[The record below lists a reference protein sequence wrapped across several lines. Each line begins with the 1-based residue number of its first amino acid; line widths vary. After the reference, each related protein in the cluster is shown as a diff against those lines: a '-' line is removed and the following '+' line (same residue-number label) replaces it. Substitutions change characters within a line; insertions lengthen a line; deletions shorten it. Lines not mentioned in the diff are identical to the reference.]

1 MAKHTVVVELYYDD
15 DWNAAD
21 VYTRDGI
28 RIRHGRADEQAK
40 ARASSCEL
48 TLANR
53 DAEYN
58 PRNPESTLYGKI
70 GRNTPIRVTVDGAVR
85 FAGEV
90 AEWRPRRAL
99 DDGDA
104 WVALTCNGVSRRLGQ
119 GASPAPAA
127 LRTHLAALSGVSY
140 WPMEAGPLTV
150 EAPAL
155 VGPGGPVRLN
165 GRTAPSV
172 WGQGRLAPWMPNVA
186 RIEPKDAGAT
196 LRADVEQADFV
207 DRWAF
212 DFMRSGGYGDTV
224 GGTVYG
230 VGWGGS
236 ATGLTFNAQDSEID
250 LTYGFSTL
258 ATVAVDPTLWDDNP
272 HHVRLTATQDG
283 ADIDYVVYIDGVS
296 VLTHTDTSE
305 TLSRML
311 TVEATASIT
320 IETALVTG
328 HWVAHATPS
337 DLATAVLAAF
347 GYAGEAAGR
356 RIEAECPVAFTS
368 TGDLDDT
375 TPVGPQYADPTLEIL
390 QEAADADLGI
400 LHDAVTAVGL
410 HYRTRA
416 SIQNQSTPAVLAL
429 GFTAG
434 HVAPTMEP
442 ATDDQ
447 HVRNDVT
454 AKRREGGEGRAVD
467 EDGPLGTDAIGRYDT
482 SVTVNVP
489 GDGFLANQAGWRL
502 HLGTAEDDRWPRLSV
517 DLDAAPSLASDAAD
531 VRPGDLIT
539 LSDLPDTIA
548 GPDLASLIVQGWT
561 EAVDSHRRIITFNC
575 SPAGPW
581 QVGEYESAKGE
592 ANKYDTAGTIR
603 PTFFAAIDTTQT
615 LISFETL
622 IGPPWTE
629 DDDEFPFD
637 IYCGGERMTVTD
649 IAPTAFGDLEQ
660 SFTVV
665 RSVNGVVKGHPIG
678 TPIRLW
684 NPARY
689 GL

>member
-150 EAPAL
+150 ESPAL

-212 DFMRSGGYGDTV
+212 DFMRSGGYGATV
-224 GGTVYG
+224 GGTVAG
-230 VGWGGS
+230 VGWGDS
-236 ATGLTFNAQDSEID
+236 ATGITFNALDSEID
-250 LTYGFSTL
+250 LFYGFTDL
-258 ATVAVDPTLWDDNP
+258 ATVSVDPTLWDDNP
-272 HHVRLTATQDG
+272 HHVRLAATQDG
-283 ADIDYVVYIDGVS
+283 ADIDYEVFIDGVS
-296 VLTHTDTSE
+296 VLTHTDTGE
-305 TLSRML
+305 TLSRMIY
-311 TVEATASIT
+311 VSNTASIT
-320 IETALVTG
+320 IETAYVTG

-337 DLATAVLAAF
+337 NLALAVAAAS
-347 GYAGEAAGR
+347 GYAGETAGR

-375 TPVGPQYADPTLEIL
+375 TPVGPQHADPPLEIL
-390 QEAADADLGI
+390 QEAAEADLGI
-400 LHDAVTAVGL
+400 LHDAVDAVGL
-410 HYRTRA
+410 HYRTRE
-416 SIQNQSTPAVLAL
+416 SIQNQATPAVLAL

-454 AKRREGGEGRAVD
+454 VKRRQGGERRAVD
-467 EDGPLGTDAIGRYDT
+467 VDGPLGSDAIGTYDT
-482 SVTVNVP
+482 SVEVNVP
-489 GDGFLANQAGWRL
+489 GDEFLANQAGWRL
-502 HLGTAEDDRWPRLSV
+502 HLGTAEDDRWPRLVV
-517 DLDAAPSLASDAAD
+517 DLDAAPSLASDASD
-531 VRPGDLIT
+531 VRPGDLVT

-548 GPDLASLIVQGWT
+548 GPDVAKLIVQGWT
-561 EAVDSHRRIITFNC
+561 EAIDSHRRIITFNC

-581 QVGEYESAKGE
+581 QVGEYEAAEGDP
-592 ANKYDTAGTIR
+592 NKYDTAGSVLDADGSGESSSA
-603 PTFFAAIDTTQT
+603 TFIDVDTVIEPIWTTD
-615 LISFETL
+615 
-622 IGPPWTE
+622 P
-629 DDDEFPFD
+629 DEFPFD
-637 IYCGGERMTVTD
+637 IMVGGERMTVTA
-649 IAPTAFGDLEQ
+649 IAGAGTGQ
-660 SFTVV
+660 TFTVT
-665 RSVNGVVKGHPIG
+665 RSVNGVVKAHDAG
-678 TPIRLW
+678 TPVSLW

>member
-28 RIRHGRADEQAK
+28 RIVHGRADEQAQ
-40 ARASSCEL
+40 AGPSSCEL
-48 TLANR
+48 TLQNR
-53 DAEYN
+53 DATYN

-70 GRNTPIRVTVDGAVR
+70 GRNTPVRVTVDGAVR

-127 LRTHLAALSGVSY
+127 LRTHLAALSDVSY
-140 WPMEAGPLTV
+140 WPMEAGPLTQ
-150 EAPAL
+150 ESPAL

-165 GRTAPSV
+165 GRPAPSV
-172 WGQGRLAPWMPNVA
+172 WGQGRLASWMPNVA
-186 RIEPKDAGAT
+186 KIEPKDAGAT

-212 DFMRSGGYGDTV
+212 DFMRSGGYGATV
-224 GGTVYG
+224 GGTVAG
-230 VGWGGS
+230 VGWGDS
-236 ATGLTFNAQDSEID
+236 ATGITFNALDSEID
-250 LTYGFSTL
+250 LFYGFTDL
-258 ATVAVDPTLWDDNP
+258 ATVSVDPTLWDDNP
-272 HHVRLTATQDG
+272 HHVRLAATQDG
-283 ADIDYVVYIDGVS
+283 ADIDYEVFIDGVS
-296 VLTHTDTSE
+296 VLTHTDTGE
-305 TLSRML
+305 TLSRMIY
-311 TVEATASIT
+311 VSNTASIT
-320 IETALVTG
+320 IETAYVTG

-337 DLATAVLAAF
+337 NLAAAVEAAF
-347 GYAGEAAGR
+347 GYPGEAAGR

-375 TPVGPQYADPTLEIL
+375 TPLGPQYADPTLEIL

-454 AKRREGGEGRAVD
+454 AKRREGGERRVVD

-489 GDGFLANQAGWRL
+489 GDGFLESQAGWRL

-517 DLDAAPSLASDAAD
+517 DLDAAPSLAADAAD

-548 GPDLASLIVQGWT
+548 GPDLAKLIVQGWT

-581 QVGEYESAKGE
+581 QVGEYEAAEGD
-592 ANKYDTAGTIR
+592 ANKYDTAGSVLDADGAGESSSA
-603 PTFFAAIDTTQT
+603 TFIDVDTVIEPIWTTD
-615 LISFETL
+615 
-622 IGPPWTE
+622 P
-629 DDDEFPFD
+629 DEFPFD
-637 IYCGGERMTVTD
+637 INVGGERMTVTA
-649 IAPTAFGDLEQ
+649 IAGAGTGQ
-660 SFTVV
+660 TFTVT
-665 RSVNGVVKGHPIG
+665 RSVNGVVKAHAAG
-678 TPIRLW
+678 TPVSLW